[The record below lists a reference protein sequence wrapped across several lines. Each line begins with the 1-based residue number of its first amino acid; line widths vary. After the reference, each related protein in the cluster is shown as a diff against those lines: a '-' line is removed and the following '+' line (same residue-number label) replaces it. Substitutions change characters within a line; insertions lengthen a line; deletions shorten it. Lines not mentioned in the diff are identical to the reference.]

1 MEGVHPTA
9 PTMRAH
15 SPLLVKFAAFSLI
28 ASALIAAG
36 LGWFVG
42 RHMAEAAVRDAVR
55 TSVDMVQTVITPRLT
70 ADDFGPPTSESV
82 AEWRG
87 RLRDVIGRMGIS
99 KVKVWN
105 ASGRVV
111 FANTPELIG
120 RVFPLVEEEDLRQAL
135 EGRVASTLS
144 AGRPG
149 GNDAGDA
156 HLLEIYAPVLL
167 LGSHQIA
174 GAYEISV
181 PSGPLE
187 ARVEEIKRFI
197 YQAWAGAFALLYAS
211 LFLFMKWAGRQLLRH
226 EADLQSAVVGT
237 VRALV
242 NAVDSKDSYT
252 ASHSSLVADYAV
264 TTAQTLR
271 LSGDVI
277 DDLRMAAYLHD
288 LGKIGIPD
296 EVLRKPAAL
305 TPEEGR
311 QMRKHPTIAAH
322 ILEEVPFSPRL
333 KLAVKHNHERWDGMG
348 YPDGLQADEIPI
360 EARILSIADAY
371 EAMTSD
377 RPYRPT
383 VGHVAAVAELRRH
396 AGSQF
401 DPAIVDAFVQAI
413 ETRRAGDRV
422 QTPINATNPKPEF
435 GRLTNL

>member
-1 MEGVHPTA
+1 MT
-9 PTMRAH
+9 AH
-15 SPLLVKFAAFSLI
+15 SPLLAKFTALSLI
-28 ASALIAAG
+28 VSALIAVG
-36 LGWFVG
+36 LAWFVG
-42 RHMAEAAVRDAVR
+42 QHMAEAEVRDAVR
-55 TSVDMVQTVITPRLT
+55 ASVDVVQSVITPRLA
-70 ADDFGPPTSESV
+70 ADDFGPPSSDSV
-82 AEWRG
+82 AQWRE
-87 RLRDVIGRMGIS
+87 RLRDVIGRMDIS

-105 ASGRVV
+105 ASGQVV
-111 FANTPELIG
+111 YANTPEVIG
-120 RVFPLVEEEDLRQAL
+120 RVFPLVEEEELRQAL
-135 EGRVASTLS
+135 EGRVASNLS
-144 AGRPG
+144 TGRQG
-149 GNDAGDA
+149 ANETGDT

-167 LGSHQIA
+167 LGSHQIV

-187 ARVEEIKRFI
+187 ARVEGIKRFV
-197 YQAWAGAFALLYAS
+197 YEAWAVAFALLYAS

-226 EADLQSAVVGT
+226 EEDLRSAFVGT

-252 ASHSSLVADYAV
+252 ASHSSLVAEYAV
-264 TTAQTLR
+264 MMAEALG

-311 QMRKHPTIAAH
+311 QMRRHPTIAAH

-348 YPDGLQADEIPI
+348 YPDGLQGEEIPI
-360 EARILSIADAY
+360 EARILSVADAY

-383 VGHVAAVAELRRH
+383 IGHVAAMAELRRH
-396 AGSQF
+396 AGTQF
-401 DPAIVDAFVQAI
+401 DPAVVAAFVRAI
-413 ETRRAGDRV
+413 EERRAGRRV
-422 QTPINATNPKPEF
+422 RAPIGATSPNPSSA
-435 GRLTNL
+435 G

>member
-1 MEGVHPTA
+1 M
-9 PTMRAH
+9 MAH
-15 SPLLVKFAAFSLI
+15 SPLLAKFTALSLI
-28 ASALIAAG
+28 VSALIATG
-36 LGWFVG
+36 LARFVG
-42 RHMAEAAVRDAVR
+42 QHMAEAEVRDAVR
-55 TSVDMVQTVITPRLT
+55 ASVDMVQSVITPRLA

-87 RLRDVIGRMGIS
+87 RLRDVIGRMDIS

-105 ASGRVV
+105 AAGQVV
-111 FANTPELIG
+111 YANTPEVIG
-120 RVFPLVEEEDLRQAL
+120 RVFPLVEEEELRQAL
-135 EGRVASTLS
+135 EGRVASTQS
-144 AGRPG
+144 TVSREA
-149 GNDAGDA
+149 NETGDT

-167 LGSHQIA
+167 LGSHQIV

-187 ARVEEIKRFI
+187 ARVEGIKRFI

-211 LFLFMKWAGRQLLRH
+211 FFLFMRWAGRQLHRH
-226 EADLQSAVVGT
+226 EEDLRSAFVGT

-252 ASHSSLVADYAV
+252 ASHSSLVAEYAV
-264 TTAQTLR
+264 LMAETLG

-311 QMRKHPTIAAH
+311 QMRRHPTIAAH

-348 YPDGLQADEIPI
+348 YPDGLQGEEIPI
-360 EARILSIADAY
+360 EARILSVADAY

-377 RPYRPT
+377 RPYRT
-383 VGHVAAVAELRRH
+383 TIGHTAAMAELRRH
-396 AGSQF
+396 AGTQF
-401 DPAIVDAFVQAI
+401 DPAVVNAFVRAI
-413 ETRRAGDRV
+413 EARRAGERV
-422 QTPINATNPKPEF
+422 PASIRATNPNPSSA
-435 GRLTNL
+435 G